1 MPMALVLYQV
11 DRKEG
16 YEKEKLFRIE
26 FSIIP

>member
-1 MPMALVLYQV
+1 MALILYQL

-26 FSIIP
+26 TSINLSS

>member
-1 MPMALVLYQV
+1 MPMAFILYRV